1 MIIFFSFKE
10 IIPELNS
17 LQGTGKEIN
26 PQLEN
31 ILTSSVNTLR
41 QNVSWFASLSPRQ
54 MFCWGVVATTCGKF
68 PVKAKNIKW
77 VHHLKVVIQ
86 TLGMIFNTYCKY
98 HKLDDH
104 QCLLSKHMPKEVN
117 DCSWDDVRNYF
128 HWVRDVQE
136 CLQECQKKLLRYKVN
151 YDEILQYVNH
161 SADISAVGQT
171 VCAKSYIVEMDVI
184 LKVKKTFEKYF
195 EDLNVY
201 LLHYVPNHP
210 DLQYC
215 TLPELLNKYGVS
227 LPPELQ
233 KPMSCKIIFPSDQH
247 VPVKQTLHNVIP
259 PSVSGVFKPSQNISL
274 ILMKS
279 LSLHDLRML
288 LDQIGQFLKPVAK
301 LMDMFVFFHLH
312 KSEMF
317 RKHLLKQLQ
326 HLTPTSPPPSKPEK
340 IFSRIPSVM
349 PAVTFSKRD
358 PFSVEDK
365 GGVSIDTLQKALQHV
380 KELLLKIF
388 KGTSTYSDIIAN
400 GALQLETLHIEKEFR
415 ILTKFSESLEEV
427 NYEQCKGL
435 EGVRCMLELFQ
446 FTHHINEINSVCHQ
460 YGLTKCLEDDTLKHL
475 MVIMEELESEKSR
488 DMLTL
493 IEAIKKMEFLKKALC
508 LGERT
513 NYSCLDLF
521 SAIAKSA
528 EFYQFI
534 CDKQFIGTRGQIIF
548 REQYQLVTAQLQHE
562 EYDEN
567 VLNHLIAGFELIAPF
582 TEHNISF
589 KELMS
594 KVVRLATTHGLKQLE
609 TVNGNI
615 ILIRRW
621 FSRTEVRHIIV
632 VCLFLI
638 KVSVILICIV
648 FVIFY

>member
-10 IIPELNS
+10 IIPELKA
-17 LQGTGKEIN
+17 LQGTEKEIN
-26 PQLEN
+26 PQLKN
-31 ILTSSVNTLR
+31 ILTFAVSTLR
-41 QNVSWFASLSPRQ
+41 KNVSWFASLSPRQ

-68 PVKAKNIKW
+68 PVKAKSIEW

-86 TLGMIFNTYCKY
+86 TLGDIFNTYCKY

-104 QCLLSKHMPKEVN
+104 QCLLSKHMPKEVD
-117 DCSWDDVRNYF
+117 DCPWDDVRNYLY
-128 HWVRDVQE
+128 WVRDVQHFLRE
-136 CLQECQKKLLRYKVN
+136 WQEKLVQYKVN
-151 YDEILQYVNH
+151 YDEILQYDNH
-161 SADISAVGQT
+161 SKDISAVGQT
-171 VCAKSYIVEMDVI
+171 VCANSYIVEKNDI
-184 LKVKKTFEKYF
+184 LKVKRTFENYF
-195 EDLNVY
+195 EQLNVY
-201 LLHYVPNHP
+201 LLRYVPNHP

-227 LPPELQ
+227 LLPELQ
-233 KPMSCKIIFPSDQH
+233 ESTSRKINFPCDQDF
-247 VPVKQTLHNVIP
+247 PVEQSLQNAIP
-259 PSVSGVFKPSQNISL
+259 PSVSGVFKPGQNISL

-279 LSLHDLRML
+279 LSLHDLQML
-288 LDQIGQFLKPVAK
+288 LDQICQFVKPVAE

-326 HLTPTSPPPSKPEK
+326 HLTPTSSPPPKPEK
-340 IFSRIPSVM
+340 IL
-349 PAVTFSKRD
+349 PAGTFSKRD

-365 GGVSIDTLQKALQHV
+365 GGVSIDTLQKALQRV

-388 KGTSTYSDIIAN
+388 NGTSTYSDIIAN
-400 GALQLETLHIEKEFR
+400 GALQLKTLHIEKEFR

-427 NYEQCKGL
+427 KHEQCKGL

-446 FTHHINEINSVCHQ
+446 FTHHINKINSVCHQ
-460 YGLTKCLEDDTLKHL
+460 YGLTKCLEDDTLKRL
-475 MVIMEELESEKSR
+475 MVIVEELESEKSR
-488 DMLTL
+488 DMVTL
-493 IEAIKKMEFLKKALC
+493 IEAIKNMAFLKKALC

-513 NYSCLDLF
+513 DYSCLDLF
-521 SAIAKSA
+521 SAIANSA
-528 EFYQFI
+528 AFYQFI
-534 CDKQFIGTRGQIIF
+534 RDKQFIGTRGQIIF

-567 VLNHLIAGFELIAPF
+567 VLNHLIAAFELIAPF

-594 KVVRLATTHGLKQLE
+594 KVVQLTTTHCLKQLE

-615 ILIRRW
+615 ILIRQW
-621 FSRTEVRHIIV
+621 FSRTEVRHIVI

-648 FVIFY
+648 FAIFY

>member
-1 MIIFFSFKE
+1 MIIFLSFKE
-10 IIPELNS
+10 IIPELKA
-17 LQGTGKEIN
+17 LQGTEKEIN
-26 PQLEN
+26 PQLKN
-31 ILTSSVNTLR
+31 TLTFSVNTLC

-77 VHHLKVVIQ
+77 VHHLKDIIQ
-86 TLGMIFNTYCKY
+86 TLGVIFNTYCKY

-104 QCLLSKHMPKEVN
+104 QCLLSKHMPEKVDE
-117 DCSWDDVRNYF
+117 CPWGDVRNYF
-128 HWVRDVQE
+128 HWVRDVQD
-136 CLQECQKKLLRYKVN
+136 CLHEWQEKLVQYKVN

-161 SADISAVGQT
+161 SEDISAVGQA
-171 VCAKSYIVEMDVI
+171 VCANSYIVEMDVI
-184 LKVKKTFEKYF
+184 LEVKKTFEKYF
-195 EDLNVY
+195 EQLNVY
-201 LLHYVPNHP
+201 LLRYVPNHP
-210 DLQYC
+210 DVQYC

-227 LPPELQ
+227 LLPELQ
-233 KPMSCKIIFPSDQH
+233 ESMSRKIIFPSDQD
-247 VPVKQTLHNVIP
+247 VPVEQSLHNVVP
-259 PSVSGVFKPSQNISL
+259 PSVSDVFKPGQNISL
-274 ILMKS
+274 VLMKS
-279 LSLHDLRML
+279 LSLHDLQML
-288 LDQIGQFLKPVAK
+288 LNQICQFLKPVAE

-326 HLTPTSPPPSKPEK
+326 HLTPTSPPPKPEK
-340 IFSRIPSVM
+340 IFSRMPSVM
-349 PAVTFSKRD
+349 PTVTFAKRD
-358 PFSVEDK
+358 PFSVDDK
-365 GGVSIDTLQKALQHV
+365 GGVSIDTLQKALQRV

-400 GALQLETLHIEKEFR
+400 GALQLETLDVETEFG
-415 ILTKFSESLEEV
+415 ILTSFESLEMKH
-427 NYEQCKGL
+427 EQCKCL

-446 FTHHINEINSVCHQ
+446 FTHHINKINSVCHQ
-460 YGLTKCLEDDTLKHL
+460 YGLTKCLESDTLKCL
-475 MVIMEELESEKSR
+475 MVIVEELESEKSR

-493 IEAIKKMEFLKKALC
+493 IEAIEKMAFLKKALC
-508 LGERT
+508 LGEHT

-521 SAIAKSA
+521 SAIANSA
-528 EFYQFI
+528 AFYQFI
-534 CDKQFIGTRGQIIF
+534 RDKQFMGTRGQIIF

-567 VLNHLIAGFELIAPF
+567 VLNHLIAAFELIAPF

-589 KELMS
+589 MELMS
-594 KVVRLATTHGLKQLE
+594 KVVQLTTTHGLKQLE

-621 FSRTEVRHIIV
+621 FSRTEVRHIII

-638 KVSVILICIV
+638 KVSVVLICIV
-648 FVIFY
+648 FVIFYYTM